1 MAHPS
6 DVFISKRNI
15 RKGEPML
22 TKWFFPDYW
31 QAIVLT
37 LSSVLHQRSA
47 WRLATILASMLF
59 ARGRRTIT
67 SWLRAAG
74 INRCYKAYYYF
85 IGSLAQKTEKI
96 ATELFE
102 IMIHRIYK
110 NTNTVLAAI
119 DDSPTPRY
127 GPKVAGAGIH
137 RNPTPTPDG
146 RRFIYGHVWVTLS
159 AIARHKNFGT
169 IGLPLLARMYVKA
182 KDIKNVGLFFQ
193 SKTEQAVELS
203 EWAYNCCKNLGKRL
217 WIVTDGGFTRA
228 SFLKPVIK
236 MGAVIITRLRKDAVL
251 YAELKQPAKGKRGR
265 PRKYGRRIKLEDVV
279 TCGRAKNPDGWFKVK
294 AFLYG
299 KEEIKEVKVFKALYK
314 PAGCLVQVLVVYESK
329 DCFRAFMCTDLAAS
343 AVQILEAVAD
353 RYAIEQN
360 FSDIKEI
367 EGAGQQQVRTISS
380 NIGTFHLNLWL
391 HSLVELWAWA
401 KSAKV
406 LCNRSDSPWDDANRR
421 PSHADKCAALRREV
435 LKQTFFV
442 SSDKSH
448 EIKKI
453 HKQFY
458 KLLKLVA

>member
-1 MAHPS
+1 
-6 DVFISKRNI
+6 
-15 RKGEPML
+15 ML
-22 TKWFFPDYW
+22 TKWIFSDSW
-31 QAIVLT
+31 QVMVIA

-47 WRLATILASMLF
+47 WRLTVIFTAILF
-59 ARGRRTIT
+59 AKGRKTIT

-85 IGSLAQKTEKI
+85 IGSLAQKTENI

-102 IMIHRIYK
+102 IMIRKIYK

-119 DDSPTPRY
+119 DDSPTSRY
-127 GPKVAGAGIH
+127 GPKVQGAGIH

-146 RRFIYGHVWVTLS
+146 KKFVYGHVWVTLS
-159 AIARHKNFGT
+159 AIVRHNSFGT

-182 KDIKNVGLFFQ
+182 KDVKTIGLSFK
-193 SKTEQAVELS
+193 SKTEQAVELAK
-203 EWAYNCCKNLGKRL
+203 WAYKCCNNLGKQL
-217 WIVTDGGFTRA
+217 WLVTDGGFTRA

-236 MGAVIITRLRKDAVL
+236 TGVIVVTRLRKDAVL
-251 YAELKQPAKGKRGR
+251 YAELKQPKKRKRGR
-265 PRKYGRRIKLEDVV
+265 PRKYGKRIKLINIVND
-279 TCGRAKNPDGWFKVK
+279 PDGWFKIK

-299 KEEIKEVKVFKALYK
+299 REETKEVKVFKALYK
-314 PAGCLVQVLVVYESK
+314 PAGCMIQVLVVRESEG
-329 DCFRAFMCTDLAAS
+329 CFRAFMCTDLTAS
-343 AVQILEAVAD
+343 AEQILEAVAD

-367 EGAGQQQVRTISS
+367 EGVGQQQVRTLNS
-380 NIGTFHLNLWL
+380 NIGAFHLNLWL
-391 HSLVELWAWA
+391 HSMVELWAWN

-406 LCNRSDSPWDDANRR
+406 LCDRSDSPWDNFYRR

-448 EIKKI
+448 EISKI

>member
-1 MAHPS
+1 M
-6 DVFISKRNI
+6 F
-15 RKGEPML
+15 
-22 TKWFFPDYW
+22 TKWIFPNYW
-31 QAIVLT
+31 QVMVVA
-37 LSSVLHQRSA
+37 LSSVPHQRSA
-47 WRLATILASMLF
+47 WRLAAILAAMLF
-59 ARGRRTIT
+59 AKGRKTIT

-74 INRCYKAYYYF
+74 INRCYKAFYYF
-85 IGSLAQKTEKI
+85 IGSLANKTENI

-110 NTNTVLAAI
+110 NTNTVLVAI

-127 GPKVAGAGIH
+127 GPKVVGAGIH

-146 RRFIYGHVWVTLS
+146 RKFIYGHVWVTLS

-182 KDIKNVGLFFQ
+182 KDIKNTGLPFK

-203 EWAYNCCKNLGKRL
+203 KWAYNGCKNLGKRL

-228 SFLKPVIK
+228 SFLKPVVKI
-236 MGAVIITRLRKDAVL
+236 GAVIITRLRKDAVL
-251 YAELKQPAKGKRGR
+251 YAELKQPAKRKRGR
-265 PRKYGRRIKLEDVV
+265 PRKYGKRIKLGDIVK
-279 TCGRAKNPDGWFKVK
+279 RPDGWFKIKVV
-294 AFLYG
+294 LYG
-299 KEEIKEVKVFKALYK
+299 REEIKDVKVFKALYK
-314 PAGCLVQVLVVYESK
+314 PAGCTIKVLVVWESK

-343 AVQILEAVAD
+343 AVEILEAVAD
-353 RYAIEQN
+353 RCAIEQN

-367 EGAGQQQVRTISS
+367 EGAGQQQVRTICS
-380 NIGTFHLNLWL
+380 NIGAFHLNLWL
-391 HSLVELWAWA
+391 HSMVELWSWV

-406 LCNRSDSPWDDANRR
+406 LCSRSDSPWDDANRR

-435 LKQTFFV
+435 LRQTFFI

-448 EIKKI
+448 EINKI

>member
-1 MAHPS
+1 M
-6 DVFISKRNI
+6 F
-15 RKGEPML
+15 
-22 TKWFFPDYW
+22 TKWIFPDYW
-31 QAIVLT
+31 QVMVIA

-47 WRLATILASMLF
+47 WRLATILAAMLF
-59 ARGRRTIT
+59 ARGRKTIT
-67 SWLRAAG
+67 SWLRAAD
-74 INRCYKAYYYF
+74 INRCYKAFYYF
-85 IGSLAQKTEKI
+85 IGSLANKTENI
-96 ATELFE
+96 ATELFK

-110 NTNTVLAAI
+110 NTNTVLVAI

-137 RNPTPTPDG
+137 RNPTSTPDG
-146 RRFIYGHVWVTLS
+146 RKFVYGHVWVTLS

-182 KDIKNVGLFFQ
+182 KDIKNWGLSFK

-203 EWAYNCCKNLGKRL
+203 KWAYNCCKNLSKQL

-228 SFLKPVIK
+228 SFLRPVIK
-236 MGAVIITRLRKDAVL
+236 MGAVAITRLRKDAVL
-251 YAELKQPAKGKRGR
+251 YAELKQPAKRKRGR
-265 PRKYGRRIKLEDVV
+265 PRKYGKRIILANTVKSS
-279 TCGRAKNPDGWFKVK
+279 DGWFKVK
-294 AFLYG
+294 AVLYG
-299 KEEIKEVKVFKALYK
+299 KEEVKDVKVFKALYK
-314 PAGCLVQVLVVYESK
+314 PAGCMVQVLIVRESE
-329 DCFRAFMCTDLAAS
+329 DCFRAFMCTGLTAS
-343 AVQILEAVAD
+343 AQEMLEAVAD

-367 EGAGQQQVRTISS
+367 EGAGQQQVRTIGG
-380 NIGTFHLNLWL
+380 NIGAFHLNLWL
-391 HSLVELWAWA
+391 HSIVELWAW
-401 KSAKV
+401 KRNAKV

-435 LKQTFFV
+435 LRQTFFV